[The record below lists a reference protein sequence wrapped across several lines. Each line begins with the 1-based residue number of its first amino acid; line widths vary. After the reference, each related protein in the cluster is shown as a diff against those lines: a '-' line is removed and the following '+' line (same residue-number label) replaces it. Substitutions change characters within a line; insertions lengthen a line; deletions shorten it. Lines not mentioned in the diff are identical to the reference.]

1 MQSYEWLNNIYENV
15 YNDISTQYLPQSLS
29 KSFPTAIY
37 SCLPSIEI
45 KYKNNL
51 KDMLLNTYVNFHDIP
66 LRFNLDIY
74 TEDRVDW
81 RQSGP
86 NCIQDLQIEKFI
98 NKQNRNGEGDCII

>member
-1 MQSYEWLNNIYENV
+1 MVAKNEMHGFKFQLHHSLNDLGNNIYENV

-74 TEDRVDW
+74 TENRVD
-81 RQSGP
+81 
-86 NCIQDLQIEKFI
+86 
-98 NKQNRNGEGDCII
+98 